1 MKNQLLCDIGN
12 TNFSFSDGKKI
23 SVQDF
28 DISSVD
34 EQVYYISVNQYWEKR
49 LSMEENWINLRS
61 FVNFGKYYKSMGID
75 RVMVCEAKKDAVVV
89 DAGSAITVDLIK
101 NSKHEGGYIYPGLLA
116 MAKCFKDISPALDVS
131 FNFDIDLDKMPKNTR
146 DALTYG
152 AIAPLLSN
160 IREISENLPVFIT
173 GGDAEKLLP
182 LIPDATIEHDLVFKG
197 MKKILQ
203 GKT

>member
-1 MKNQLLCDIGN
+1 LKNQLLCDIGN

-28 DISSVD
+28 DISSID
-34 EQVYYISVNQYWEKR
+34 ETVYYISVNQYWEKR

-61 FVNFGKYYKSMGID
+61 FVDFDQYYKSMGID
-75 RVMVCEAKKDAVVV
+75 RIMVCKAIQDGIVI
-89 DAGSAITVDLIK
+89 DAGSAVTVDRIV
-101 NSKHEGGYIYPGLLA
+101 NSKHEGGYIYPGLSA

-131 FNFDIDLDKMPKNTR
+131 FNFDIDLDRMPKNTR

-160 IREISENLPVFIT
+160 IREICKDLPVYIT

-182 LIPDATIEHDLVFKG
+182 LIPDAIIEHALVFKG

-203 GKT
+203 GRT